1 MKAAEVPFEDEKFA
15 YLIAA
20 RPTMT
25 LSQRSARVL
34 APPRAGKGATVFK
47 LCGPAGLETRTVA
60 RRDKA
65 AFAAARRLGW
75 GDAFP

>member
-1 MKAAEVPFEDEKFA
+1 
-15 YLIAA
+15 
-20 RPTMT
+20 MT